1 MQHILLNQNCKK
13 VVLMLKLFFSLQVE
27 LVTQAVEKDSIQEY
41 KEAISLYC
49 QALEY
54 FVPAIHCEY

>member
-1 MQHILLNQNCKK
+1 MPIFYEAY
-13 VVLMLKLFFSLQVE
+13 VFFQVE
-27 LVTQAVEKDSIQEY
+27 LVTQAVEKDSVEEY

-54 FVPAIHCEY
+54 FVAAIHCEYLRRLIF